1 MSFNT
6 FKSRVKMPRVGV
18 VGREQHISLGLGA
31 AATQLGN
38 AVMAQVDKAE
48 AGRRIDDFNQDT
60 LAFSIKLN
68 DSGFD
73 RRNGDW
79 RGSDE
84 GFAVDNEALLSDF
97 MERQA
102 DDKSGAKFETF
113 AKRAIANAEFNL
125 KGHNY
130 KKEKNSRI
138 DTFNANI
145 TSYSDQYLK
154 VETEDERLMLEGHV
168 NDAFDVMAIGGWI
181 TPEAATSGKKSWA
194 ATQTFEMGKILVR
207 SDPHGVLD
215 DLGGAKI
222 PVAPRHIASII
233 KNAAAGSGVS
243 ESYLTITAKR
253 ESSFNPAA
261 KAETSSASGLFQ
273 FTKGTWKDVTRAHGG
288 EMPFSAS
295 MVAKINTE
303 MAVHFAADNKAYV
316 EGVLGRPITDGELYI
331 AHFMGR
337 GGGAKFLQAYAAT
350 PGALAADLFRAS
362 AKANQRI
369 FYHKSG
375 KAKTVAE
382 VYAERVK
389 PYGGAGKVGK
399 VSDAYDQMTFK
410 QQQSLRVQ
418 AQKQIGLLNADA
430 DAQLGLIG
438 KNIAAGIAPLQSQ
451 INDLAALGA
460 SIGRDD
466 IVEQASAMQD
476 LSGLADD
483 WQQASIVDV
492 QNDVAALTLAAT
504 GEGASAGDVMKA
516 QFGIQK
522 LAVMEK
528 AVKADPIAY
537 AIAAG
542 HDFVEPIA
550 MGANSLD
557 TANVASFEAA
567 LAARAGAAG
576 KISNYYGGD
585 KRLFSNG
592 ERQALSNL
600 YDGADLA
607 GKEKLSGMLFTSF
620 GADMPKFLNEMA
632 KNGPANAQT
641 IWLGSIGSDKAAQ
654 LSHVGAI
661 ALRDKTVKMPS
672 KNDVNLAF
680 NEFVGVAIPTQ
691 QTQMR
696 GAILQVAKQIYA
708 GKIVTGLVTG
718 DDMDVQAFTDSVD
731 EALGKTAN
739 GGGIAKQSTSYFGF
753 AGIEHSYLL
762 PSQLT
767 LGDVEAIDEN
777 VTADNFGRLIGSAE
791 PMHADGGE
799 FGVDELA
806 GAYKINVGHG
816 KYNISL
822 TDPNVRLELVI
833 DGAGGQALELD
844 YNDMDVADFPSVAA
858 IKPPRAARRFHSPE
872 VKDFIPEEKSDN
884 LYDYLRNGPLSY
896 AIDVPATANIA
907 GNKFDYEAAKLLKGH
922 LNRGG
927 YAKENKVVDLGG
939 LKKKIEN
946 LSKKYPD
953 NKHQAQLMSAQIQMH
968 LGGE

>member
-38 AVMAQVDKAE
+38 AVMVQADKIAAAQQT
-48 AGRRIDDFNQDT
+48 DDLNQAM
-60 LAFSIKLN
+60 LGHKIAQNNNLL
-68 DSGFD
+68 D
-73 RRNGDW
+73 RKNGDW
-79 RGSDE
+79 RGSNE
-84 GFAVDNEALLSDF
+84 GFAADNEALT
-97 MERQA
+97 
-102 DDKSGAKFETF
+102 AKFAGELNHDATRKKF
-113 AKRAIANAEFNL
+113 TLYVKQANANAELNL
-125 KGHNY
+125 KSHNY
-130 KKEKNSRI
+130 NEEKTSRI
-138 DTFNANI
+138 LTLNANVAEL
-145 TSYSDQYLK
+145 SDQFLK
-154 VETEDERLMLEGHV
+154 VDNADDRLQIEAHI
-168 NDAFDVMAIGGWI
+168 NDAYDIAAVGGWI
-181 TPEAATSGKKSWA
+181 TPEKAAAHKKAWA
-194 ATQTFEMGKILVR
+194 ANLTFEMGKIQVQ

-215 DLGGAKI
+215 DLGGGALNYVNFKRALIRQESGGKASAESGVGASGIMQVMPATGRLIASQLGERHVAQMSDAEIKVWLKNPMNGERYGDYYLKQQLKRFNGDWVLTLAAYNAGPGRPAEWVKKYGDPRKGEISHADFIEKI
-222 PVAPRHIASII
+222 PFKETRNYVKSIM
-233 KNAAAGSGVS
+233 KMAG
-243 ESYLTITAKR
+243 A
-253 ESSFNPAA
+253 
-261 KAETSSASGLFQ
+261 
-273 FTKGTWKDVTRAHGG
+273 
-288 EMPFSAS
+288 
-295 MVAKINTE
+295 
-303 MAVHFAADNKAYV
+303 
-316 EGVLGRPITDGELYI
+316 
-331 AHFMGR
+331 
-337 GGGAKFLQAYAAT
+337 QA
-350 PGALAADLFRAS
+350 G
-362 AKANQRI
+362 
-369 FYHKSG
+369 
-375 KAKTVAE
+375 
-382 VYAERVK
+382 
-389 PYGGAGKVGK
+389 GK

-504 GEGASAGDVMKA
+504 GESAGAGDVMKA

-528 AVKADPIAY
+528 AVTADPIAY

-550 MGANSLD
+550 IGANSLD

-607 GKEKLSGMLFTSF
+607 GKEQLSGMLFTSF

-708 GKIVTGLVTG
+708 GKIVTGVVTG

-739 GGGIAKQSTSYFGF
+739 GGGVAKQSTRYFGF

-844 YNDMDVADFPSVAA
+844 YNDVDVADFEVGNI
-858 IKPPRAARRFHSPE
+858 IKPQRTRRKVNSPAVIDE
-872 VKDFIPEEKSDN
+872 SLEFEGVTMGGTFE
-884 LYDYLRNGPLSY
+884 NGKKR
-896 AIDVPATANIA
+896 TT
-907 GNKFDYEAAKLLKGH
+907 
-922 LNRGG
+922 RG
-927 YAKENKVVDLGG
+927 
-939 LKKKIEN
+939 
-946 LSKKYPD
+946 SR
-953 NKHQAQLMSAQIQMH
+953 
-968 LGGE
+968 